1 MALLEIRNVGRT
13 YGSAEAVTPA
23 LRDVS
28 FTVEEGE
35 LLAIMGPSGSGKS
48 TLLHIL
54 GFLDRPTSGS
64 YLFAG
69 KSIGDLDD
77 EALARLRNE
86 KVGFVFQLFHL
97 LPRVS
102 VLHNVVLPLVYAG
115 IPALE
120 RERRATDALAV
131 VGMTHRLRHVPS
143 QLSGGERQRVAI
155 ARAIVN
161 NPRVILADEPTGN
174 LDAASGHMVLET
186 LERLHA
192 QGHTI
197 ILVTH
202 ETTLAKHAERIL
214 RVHDGRIASDERRE
228 CSHAHTHFTK

>member
-1 MALLEIRNVGRT
+1 MALLEIRNVSRT
-13 YGSAEAVTPA
+13 YGETEALTPA

-35 LLAIMGPSGSGKS
+35 FLAIMGPSGSGKS

-64 YLFAG
+64 YWFANQ
-69 KSIGDLDD
+69 SIGDVSD
-77 EALARLRNE
+77 EALARLRNAQ
-86 KVGFVFQLFHL
+86 VGFVFQMFHL

-102 VLHNVVLPLVYAG
+102 VLENVALPLTYAG
-115 IPALE
+115 VAISE
-120 RERRATDALAV
+120 RERRAREALAV
-131 VGMTHRLRHVPS
+131 VGMTHRLQHVPS

-155 ARAIVN
+155 ARAIIN
-161 NPRVILADEPTGN
+161 NPRLILADEPTGN
-174 LDAASGHMVLET
+174 LDAASGQMVLET

-202 ETTLAKHAERIL
+202 ETTLAEHTRRIL
-214 RVHDGRIASDERRE
+214 RMHDGNIVADERQE
-228 CSHAHTHFTK
+228 QVPAHAFRK

>member
-1 MALLEIRNVGRT
+1 MALLDIRNVSRT
-13 YGSAEAVTPA
+13 YGEEDTVTPA
-23 LRDVS
+23 LRDVF

-35 LLAIMGPSGSGKS
+35 FLAIMGPSGSGKS

-64 YLFAG
+64 YLFTG

-86 KVGFVFQLFHL
+86 QVGFVFQMFHL
-97 LPRVS
+97 LPRVA
-102 VLHNVVLPLVYAG
+102 VLNNVVLPLVYAG
-115 IPALE
+115 VPAIE
-120 RERRATDALAV
+120 RERRARESLTV
-131 VGMTHRLRHVPS
+131 VGMTHRLNHVPS

-161 NPRVILADEPTGN
+161 APRLILADEPTGN
-174 LDAASGHMVLET
+174 LDAASGQMVLET

-202 ETTLAKHAERIL
+202 ETTLANHAERIVRL
-214 RVHDGRIASDERRE
+214 HDGRIVSDERRE
-228 CSHAHTHFTK
+228 RRNVHAHFSK

>member
-1 MALLEIRNVGRT
+1 MALLEVRNVSRT
-13 YGSAEAVTPA
+13 YGEAETLTPA

-35 LLAIMGPSGSGKS
+35 FLAIMGPSGSGKS

-64 YLFAG
+64 YRFANQ
-69 KSIGDLDD
+69 SIGDVSD
-77 EALARLRNE
+77 EALARLRNAQ
-86 KVGFVFQLFHL
+86 VGFVFQMFHL

-102 VLHNVVLPLVYAG
+102 VLKNVALPLVYTG
-115 IPALE
+115 IPAPE
-120 RERRATDALAV
+120 RERRAREALAV
-131 VGMTHRLRHVPS
+131 VGMTHRLQHVPS

-161 NPRVILADEPTGN
+161 APRLILADEPTGN
-174 LDAASGHMVLET
+174 LDAASGQMVLET

-202 ETTLAKHAERIL
+202 ETTLAEHTRRIL
-214 RVHDGRIASDERRE
+214 RMHDGNIVEDERQE
-228 CSHAHTHFTK
+228 QAPAHAFRK